1 MANFVQPMDRNLYL
15 SVGVTRESISE
26 LTKSIVS
33 ISENDEKLKGIYGVY
48 GLTYTPN
55 PIKLYIDSPGGT
67 VYQCF
72 GMLNIIQNSTTPV
85 HTIVTG
91 EACSAAFIIAASGS
105 KRFAYDKS
113 TFMYHQASGMNWGEV
128 KTMEEQLAEVTR
140 LQSMMEDFVISN
152 TKITKKQLK
161 HYYDTKTD
169 WYMDSKEA
177 LSLGVIDEI
186 IKR

>member
-1 MANFVQPMDRNLYL
+1 
-15 SVGVTRESISE
+15 
-26 LTKSIVS
+26 
-33 ISENDEKLKGIYGVY
+33 
-48 GLTYTPN
+48 
-55 PIKLYIDSPGGT
+55 
-67 VYQCF
+67 
-72 GMLNIIQNSTTPV
+72 
-85 HTIVTG
+85 
-91 EACSAAFIIAASGS
+91 
-105 KRFAYDKS
+105 
-113 TFMYHQASGMNWGEV
+113 MNWGEV